1 MRQQECGKL
10 LRHIQTSTKEDL
22 TRPIQPVR
30 ILLKNIIYGES
41 Q

>member
-1 MRQQECGKL
+1 MRQQECGIL
-10 LRHIQTSTKEDL
+10 LRHIQTATKEKL
-22 TRPIQPVR
+22 TRPIQPVK